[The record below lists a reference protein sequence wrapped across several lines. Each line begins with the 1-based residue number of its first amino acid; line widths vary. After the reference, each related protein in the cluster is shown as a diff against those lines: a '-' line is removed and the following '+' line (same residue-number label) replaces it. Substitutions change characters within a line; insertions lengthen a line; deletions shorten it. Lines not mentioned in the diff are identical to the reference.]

1 MDSPL
6 KDTDLRNINKA
17 LYKLNDMIP
26 AIDKA
31 ETCGIDCMEIKIRR
45 DDMVAKLNALKSAY
59 FPGK

>member
-6 KDTDLRNINKA
+6 KDIDLRNINKA
-17 LYKLNDMIP
+17 LYKLNDMIS

-45 DDMVAKLNALKSAY
+45 DDMVAKLNSLKSAY